1 MDLCLILDGNPAS
14 SEADNIWRD
23 ACQHSGN
30 TLEVLKPD
38 DSRYQTVLER
48 LKLNTFPAL
57 VLDNRVLA
65 VGIPTTEA
73 AKKLLMDLAES
84 GPG

>member
-14 SEADNIWRD
+14 SNAESIWRD

-38 DSRYQTVLER
+38 DPEYQTVLEQ

-57 VLDNRVLA
+57 VQDNRVLA
-65 VGIPTTEA
+65 VGIPTAETA
-73 AKKLLMDLAES
+73 RQLLMGLAAT
-84 GPG
+84 GTT

>member
-14 SEADNIWRD
+14 SEADSIWRD

-38 DSRYQTVLER
+38 DPRYQTVLEQ

-57 VLDNRVLA
+57 VLENRVLA
-65 VGIPTTEA
+65 VGIPTAETA
-73 AKKLLMDLAES
+73 TKLLIDLAES
-84 GPG
+84 SPG